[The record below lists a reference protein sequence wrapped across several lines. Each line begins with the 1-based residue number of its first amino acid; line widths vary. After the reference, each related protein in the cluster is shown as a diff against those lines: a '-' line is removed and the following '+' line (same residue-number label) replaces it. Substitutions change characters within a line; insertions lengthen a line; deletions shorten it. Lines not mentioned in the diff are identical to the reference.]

1 MQPQMQ
7 IQAYSPEQYIEQ
19 LPEDRKSVIGKLRKI
34 ILKNIPT
41 GFVET
46 INYGMIGYV
55 IPHSLY
61 PDGYHCNPALPLPF
75 IGIAS
80 QKNFVAIYHMGLY
93 VNDELMS
100 WFVDEYPKYC
110 KTKLDMGKSCI
121 RFKNPD
127 SIPYELIG
135 ELVRKVSAEDW
146 VNTYESKLKISTG
159 H

>member
-1 MQPQMQ
+1 MQ
-7 IQAYSPEQYIEQ
+7 IHAESPELYIEQ
-19 LPEDRKSVIGKLRKI
+19 LPNERKVVINKLRQA
-34 ILKNIPT
+34 ILKNIPD
-41 GFVET
+41 GFIEK

-75 IGIAS
+75 MGIAS

-127 SIPYELIG
+127 NIPYELIA
-135 ELVRKVSAEDW
+135 ELTRKITTDEWIKIYED
-146 VNTYESKLKISTG
+146 TFKLSTSK
-159 H
+159 

>member
-1 MQPQMQ
+1 MQ

>member
-1 MQPQMQ
+1 MQ
-7 IQAYSPEQYIEQ
+7 IHAESPELYIEQ
-19 LPEDRKSVIGKLRKI
+19 LPNERKVVINKLRQA
-34 ILKNIPT
+34 ILKNIPD
-41 GFVET
+41 GFIEK

-75 IGIAS
+75 MGIAS
-80 QKNFVAIYHMGLY
+80 QKNFIAIYHMGLY
-93 VNDELMS
+93 VNDELMR
-100 WFVDEYPKYC
+100 WFIGEYPKYC

-127 SIPYELIG
+127 NIPYELIG
-135 ELVRKVSAEDW
+135 ELAKKISAENW
-146 VNTYESKLKISTG
+146 INTYESKLKTSTG